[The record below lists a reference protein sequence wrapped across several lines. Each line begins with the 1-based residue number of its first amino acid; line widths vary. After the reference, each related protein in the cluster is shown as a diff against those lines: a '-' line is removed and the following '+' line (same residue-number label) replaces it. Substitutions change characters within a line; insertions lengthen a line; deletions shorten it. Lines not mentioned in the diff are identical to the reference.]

1 IQILLNLTINA
12 LQCSPEPHRVEIFGQ
27 RLAKPLDLSGIQD
40 GPENHLI
47 NRDGLH
53 NVAPLL
59 AIAVRDNGPGIA
71 PDVLPKIF
79 QPFFTT
85 KSSSKGTGLG
95 LAIVHRFVKEGKGAI
110 HLQTR
115 VGQGTT
121 FTIYLHA
128 RDLTA
133 K

>member
-1 IQILLNLTINA
+1 M
-12 LQCSPEPHRVEIFGQ
+12 EIFGQ
-27 RLAKPLDLSGIQD
+27 RLAKPLDLSAVQD
-40 GPENHLI
+40 GPESHLI

-115 VGQGTT
+115 VGEGTT

-128 RDLTA
+128 RDLTT

>member
-1 IQILLNLTINA
+1 
-12 LQCSPEPHRVEIFGQ
+12 VEIFGQ
-27 RLAKPLDLSGIQD
+27 RLAQPLDVPGIED
-40 GPENHLI
+40 GPESYFI
-47 NRDGLH
+47 NRDGLQ

-128 RDLTA
+128 RDLSA

>member
-1 IQILLNLTINA
+1 
-12 LQCSPEPHRVEIFGQ
+12 
-27 RLAKPLDLSGIQD
+27 
-40 GPENHLI
+40 
-47 NRDGLH
+47 
-53 NVAPLL
+53 
-59 AIAVRDNGPGIA
+59 VRDNGPGIA

-85 KSSSKGTGLG
+85 KSASKGTGLG

-110 HLQTR
+110 HLQTK

-128 RDLTA
+128 RDLSL
-133 K
+133 KK